1 MVKASGPWRAVAL
14 KELTRELEDSGFEL
28 PHASP
33 SELPKPY
40 QLAKGN
46 VSIPKIA
53 LPRGTLVVIGNLT
66 LEEDLDARREEGI
79 SNIIVTGDMQV
90 RNAYVD
96 AFLVV
101 GGTLRADTIVADS
114 NWDGGLFAGAIE
126 VETMVLKDCAL
137 DFLGKRKLGVKR
149 LADLEKIKSAKKAV
163 PELFATSDE
172 DEIDAYA
179 FFASLPR

>member
-1 MVKASGPWRAVAL
+1 MKASGPWRTVAL
-14 KELTRELEDSGFEL
+14 KELTRELGNSGLEL

-40 QLAKGN
+40 QLATGD
-46 VSIPKIA
+46 VRIPRIA

-66 LEEDLDARREEGI
+66 LEEDIDARRVEGI

-101 GGTLRADTIVADS
+101 GGTLRAGTIVADS
-114 NWDGGLFAGAIE
+114 NWDGGLFTGAIE
-126 VETMVLKDCAL
+126 AETIVLKDCAL
-137 DFLGKRKLGVKR
+137 DFLGKKKLVVKR

-163 PELFATSDE
+163 PELFAGGDE

-179 FFASLPR
+179 FFASLSR